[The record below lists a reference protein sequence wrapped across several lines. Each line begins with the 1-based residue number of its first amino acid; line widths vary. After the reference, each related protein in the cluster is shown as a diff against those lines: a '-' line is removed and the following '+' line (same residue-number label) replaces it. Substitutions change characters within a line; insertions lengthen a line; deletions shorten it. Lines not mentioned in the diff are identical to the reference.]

1 MMYTFR
7 EFANLVGTTIR
18 TLRYYE
24 KIGLLNPIDHDGI
37 KHIDASYVVTYQTIQ
52 LLKQVNYT
60 LEQIKQLLQ
69 NQHLND
75 QLLMQKDLIKIQIT
89 SQMAMLKFLEEIE
102 HSPVSDER
110 ALFERYLLIQNQ
122 EHLHLQFDDPSN
134 LEYRIA
140 FHHRY
145 TTYPI
150 SFQQWLFTHYQ
161 FHKEDHVLEIGC
173 GDGTL
178 WLENQNQI
186 PADLEITLSDVSYH
200 MLEKSKENLKAIS
213 QIKSYDLANAYRL
226 PYADQSFDKVIMN
239 HVLMYLEDEN
249 KALQEVKR
257 VLKPGGIFYCTT
269 IAEDMMQERDALIRR
284 FDPSISFDQST
295 LYKRFGNE
303 NGQLLLEKLFNSVQL
318 FERKEVYTI
327 CDVDDYYHFILSGK
341 GLSLHLEPLYK
352 QKESFYQFLT
362 QEYKKQG
369 AFHLTIHTGLFEI
382 RKDD

>member
-1 MMYTFR
+1 MYTFR

-52 LLKQVNYT
+52 LLKQANYT

-150 SFQQWLFTHYQ
+150 SFQ
-161 FHKEDHVLEIGC
+161 
-173 GDGTL
+173 
-178 WLENQNQI
+178 
-186 PADLEITLSDVSYH
+186 
-200 MLEKSKENLKAIS
+200 
-213 QIKSYDLANAYRL
+213 
-226 PYADQSFDKVIMN
+226 
-239 HVLMYLEDEN
+239 
-249 KALQEVKR
+249 
-257 VLKPGGIFYCTT
+257 
-269 IAEDMMQERDALIRR
+269 
-284 FDPSISFDQST
+284 
-295 LYKRFGNE
+295 
-303 NGQLLLEKLFNSVQL
+303 
-318 FERKEVYTI
+318 
-327 CDVDDYYHFILSGK
+327 
-341 GLSLHLEPLYK
+341 
-352 QKESFYQFLT
+352 
-362 QEYKKQG
+362 
-369 AFHLTIHTGLFEI
+369 
-382 RKDD
+382 